1 MPLPFV
7 DAALLVIVLA
17 ASVAIGL
24 VVLRL
29 LDATPA
35 GAGDRL
41 LAGVATG
48 LGILGILGLALAAAG
63 VLRPWPLAVAGVVA
77 LAIGGRELG
86 GTLSA
91 LRFDGLRR
99 IAPYLV
105 VCGIVLAG
113 ELVAMIAPPVGGDQ
127 TKYQLVYPRMYAAA
141 GSLVSTPWSFW
152 GQMQFLEN
160 FVFAA
165 GYALHGD
172 VLARFLS
179 GITGVFAAIALGRLV
194 EVHLKPGLGAAAG
207 TIFFTLPITWSLMT
221 RAGSDLPV
229 VLYGAL
235 AVSAL
240 LEWQESAAP
249 GALRRAAI
257 LAGFAGGSKVMG
269 LLVPALV
276 GIGVLVVFVRR
287 AWTVGAATMAALT
300 FGALVIVAA
309 SPWYLRNAADTGNP
323 VYPFGYGIFGGTHWS
338 KSAGEYLSDYYR
350 QYQTTW
356 AERRESAAYAG
367 LDVARFPWDL
377 TMHPESFENGAK
389 KGLDV
394 GPFALAFAPALLLV
408 RRRRAAV
415 VTVAAIGVGYAGII
429 AGGAWAHPRYVLPG
443 VALVIAAAMP
453 GARALLGRRLVLV
466 TIVLTITGNLAVT
479 SRMLSPMWR
488 DQVRVA
494 TGRMSRVKFLRRNE
508 SRYVF
513 WEHAN
518 ETVPQ
523 AGRILVLE
531 KIPHP
536 YYVERPYVL
545 ASYLEQG
552 LIDYRAIDSPQ
563 ALAATAHG
571 LGITH
576 VAVDTTGLQAARD
589 PFEAEVGRLWRA
601 FLTSECDF
609 VLRRG
614 GYALYTLHEA
624 TAVAGTQGQAHG

>member
-1 MPLPFV
+1 MPLI
-7 DAALLVIVLA
+7 DAALLAIVLA
-17 ASVAIGL
+17 ASAAAGL
-24 VVLRL
+24 AVLRL

-35 GAGDRL
+35 TAGDRL
-41 LAGVATG
+41 LTGVAVG
-48 LGILGILGLALAAAG
+48 LGGLGMLGLALAAAG
-63 VLRPWPLAVAGVVA
+63 MLRPLPLAVAGVAA
-77 LAIGGRELG
+77 LAIGGRDLVATLQAVRLRGLG
-86 GTLSA
+86 
-91 LRFDGLRR
+91 R
-99 IAPYLV
+99 IAPYIV
-105 VCGIVLAG
+105 VCAVMLAG

-127 TKYQLVYPRMYAAA
+127 TKYQLVYPRLYAAA

-165 GYALHGD
+165 AYALHGD
-172 VLARFLS
+172 VLARFLN
-179 GITGVFAAIALGRLV
+179 GITGVLATIALGRLV

-235 AVSAL
+235 AVGAL
-240 LEWQESAAP
+240 LEWQDSTAP
-249 GALRRAAI
+249 GALRRAAL
-257 LAGFAGGSKVMG
+257 LAGLAGGSKVMG

-287 AWTVGAATMAALT
+287 AWTVGAATMAAVT
-300 FGALVIVAA
+300 FGALVILAA
-309 SPWYLRNAADTGNP
+309 SPWYVRNAADTGNP
-323 VYPFGYGIFGGTHWS
+323 VYPFAYGIFGGTHWS
-338 KSAGEYLSDYYR
+338 KPAGEYLADYYR

-356 AERRESAAYAG
+356 AERREGAAYGG

-415 VTVAAIGVGYAGII
+415 VTVAAIGLGYAGII

-453 GARALLGRRLVLV
+453 GARALLGRRLTMV
-466 TIVLTITGNLAVT
+466 TVVLTIIGNLAVT
-479 SRMLSPMWR
+479 SRMLSPLWR

-494 TGRMSRVKFLRRNE
+494 TGHMSRVKFLRRNE
-508 SRYVF
+508 ARYVF

-518 ETVPQ
+518 QTVPS
-523 AGRILVLE
+523 AGKILVLE

-545 ASYLEQG
+545 ASYLEQD
-552 LIDYRAIDSPQ
+552 LIDYRSIDSPQ
-563 ALAATAHG
+563 ALALAAHG

-576 VAVDTTGLQAARD
+576 VAVDTEGLQAARD

-609 VLRRG
+609 VLRHG
-614 GYALYTLHEA
+614 GYALYTLHEP
-624 TAVAGTQGQAHG
+624 TAVAAAHRKADG